1 MAWDD
6 FPERPKALE
15 PAPKKKPAEMI
26 VYGKVKSVYR
36 GNERDPHWDLDDCL
50 WELVIATGG
59 LSPGQLSTIE
69 RGVGRDSVMIRWAW

>member
-6 FPERPKALE
+6 FPERPKAPE

-36 GNERDPHWDLDDCL
+36 GNDGLTPADDFG
-50 WELVIATGG
+50 EIGEIVILADG
-59 LSPGQLSTIE
+59 LSLGQLRAIE
-69 RGVGRDSVMIRWAW
+69 RGVGRDTVMIRWAW

>member
-6 FPERPKALE
+6 FPERPKAPE

-36 GNERDPHWDLDDCL
+36 GNDGLTPADDFG
-50 WELVIATGG
+50 EIGEIEPAV
-59 LSPGQLSTIE
+59 SRPGQVRAIE
-69 RGVGRDSVMIRWAW
+69 RGVGRDTVMIRWAW